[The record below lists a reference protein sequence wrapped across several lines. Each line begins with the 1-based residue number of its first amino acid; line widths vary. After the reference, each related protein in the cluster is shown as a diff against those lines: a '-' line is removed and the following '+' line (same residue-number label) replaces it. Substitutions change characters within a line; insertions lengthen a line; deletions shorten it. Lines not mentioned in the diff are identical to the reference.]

1 MSHFGNMT
9 VQKKRSPLEI
19 IELIRERHYDEEQL
33 LIELEKV
40 CKDLPENEFDV
51 ETLDAE
57 FDEEI

>member
-1 MSHFGNMT
+1 MT

-33 LIELEKV
+33 LLELEKV

>member
-1 MSHFGNMT
+1 MT

-40 CKDLPENEFDV
+40 CKGLPGDEFDV

-57 FDEEI
+57 FDEEL